1 MRLAISASG
10 PALSDAVD
18 GRFGRAAYFV
28 LVDPATME
36 YEAIDN
42 STNRDALQGA
52 GIAAAELVA
61 EQKAEAVLTAQ
72 LGPKAFRALE
82 AASIPAYAVS
92 GMTVAEAARAFE
104 SGDLERLSEAGESKK
119 GVNG

>member
-1 MRLAISASG
+1 MKLAISASG

-18 GRFGRAAYFV
+18 ERFGRAAFFV
-28 LVDPATME
+28 FVDSSTME
-36 YEAIDN
+36 HEAIDN
-42 STNRDALQGA
+42 NTNRDALQGA

-61 EQKAEAVLTAQ
+61 GQKAEAVLTAQ

-104 SGDLERLSEAGESKK
+104 SGNLERLSEAGESKK
-119 GVNG
+119 GANG

>member
-1 MRLAISASG
+1 MKLAISASG

-28 LVDPATME
+28 FVDPATME
-36 YEAIDN
+36 HEAVDN

-61 EQKAEAVLTAQ
+61 ERKAEAVLTAQ
-72 LGPKAFRALE
+72 LGPKAFRALQ
-82 AASIPAYAVS
+82 AASIPAYTAV
-92 GMTVAEAARAFE
+92 GMTVAEAVAAFE
-104 SGDLERLSEAGESKK
+104 SGSLERLSEAGEAKQ

>member
-1 MRLAISASG
+1 MKLAISASG

-18 GRFGRAAYFV
+18 ERFGRAAFFV
-28 LVDPATME
+28 FVDSSTME
-36 YEAIDN
+36 HEAIDN
-42 STNRDALQGA
+42 NTNRDALQGA

-61 EQKAEAVLTAQ
+61 GQKAEAVLTAQ

-104 SGDLERLSEAGESKK
+104 SGNLERLSEAGESKK